1 VACFINILLLY
12 MMPPE
17 LSISDATIES
27 ITQNL
32 SIVILEASF
41 YLIYDVYSTGCTYD
55 DYQIICFSR
64 GHRNPGPDAVKLLT
78 PLIYLYS

>member
-12 MMPPE
+12 MMPLE

-32 SIVILEASF
+32 SIVILEESF
-41 YLIYDVYSTGCTYD
+41 CLIYDVYSTGITYD
-55 DYQIICFSR
+55 DYQLKI
-64 GHRNPGPDAVKLLT
+64 LLC
-78 PLIYLYS
+78 L